1 MASLEPSGS
10 SISPGISRIL
20 VKSEFT
26 FSRGHRSRV
35 EEKRRD
41 EREKEKEIIDIN
53 ISFILLARIL
63 YK

>member
-26 FSRGHRSRV
+26 FSRGHQSRR
-35 EEKRRD
+35 ETEGWKREGERD
-41 EREKEKEIIDIN
+41 YWHKHITYIISSHI
-53 ISFILLARIL
+53 I
-63 YK
+63 